1 MLVTRGLRWA
11 GVAALGGLSGGLV
24 TSCENET
31 SIGERGAAA
40 GGQAEF
46 SSMAAGAA
54 DVGQS
59 PAVSAGRGQTAM
71 GGGGAGT
78 FQAPG
83 GPTDVPV
90 AGGGAIASGGGHGVE
105 PNHCYPGQGFIV
117 HEWGTDTIVVGSDG
131 SLQRGLHHEE
141 EDLPPFVYD
150 RIEAGTSI
158 GAGASPSVTIK
169 METPVT
175 YFYSPAPLLVN
186 ARVEFPKGVLTQWY
200 PGVTTFLPPVAA
212 AGSITYPALPCTLLY
227 LAAGSDPGALH
238 LRNLATGEDSV
249 LETSAT
255 KPRRPAVSGPV
266 ITWEADGV
274 QGSEVRVRFD
284 GKVESMSG
292 PFVRAEEP
300 RATADAVVF
309 TAFLGPGPNDDSDVY
324 LFDVESRQLSVIAAG
339 AGQQRFADV
348 SATHVAVTDFSEDPK
363 GYFDEAGSI
372 SDIALIERAT
382 GLRSDRVAPG
392 KQAFPLL
399 GTDGV
404 FAYLEWAAV
413 HPEPKL
419 GQFWLKVGYLDRP
432 ISEDFNVKVTGQVST
447 NPAYVRPSLRGLN
460 LDFID
465 QGADGTA
472 LYRAAVST
480 PGTLASVKIAG
491 AQQLFGPVAGDRF
504 TLLASQR
511 SAQNYSL
518 LAVAR

>member
-1 MLVTRGLRWA
+1 MNRARLLLASGLGVLALAACDAPNGSPSRTSTPQA
-11 GVAALGGLSGGLV
+11 G
-24 TSCENET
+24 
-31 SIGERGAAA
+31 
-40 GGQAEF
+40 
-46 SSMAAGAA
+46 AGAA
-54 DVGQS
+54 SEPDGAGNGGAQLGASGAVG
-59 PAVSAGRGQTAM
+59 AGLAGT
-71 GGGGAGT
+71 GGGGTRAGLAGAAGVGDAGAAGDAG
-78 FQAPG
+78 APG
-83 GPTDVPV
+83 TREGCE
-90 AGGGAIASGGGHGVE
+90 AAS
-105 PNHCYPGQGFIV
+105 
-117 HEWGTDTIVVGSDG
+117 VG
-131 SLQRGLHHEE
+131 
-141 EDLPPFVYD
+141 DLPVYLRSNWD
-150 RIEAGTSI
+150 
-158 GAGASPSVTIK
+158 
-169 METPVT
+169 
-175 YFYSPAPLLVN
+175 PL
-186 ARVEFPKGVLTQWY
+186 GY
-200 PGVTTFLPPVAA
+200 PPYAFDG
-212 AGSITYPALPCTLLY
+212 CTLLY

-324 LFDVESRQLSVIAAG
+324 LFDVVARQLSVIAAG

-432 ISEDFNVKVTGQVST
+432 TSEDFNVKTTGQVST

-472 LYRAAVST
+472 LYRAALGT